1 MSAGLTQVSLE
12 SFRCFQ
18 ALTFEP
24 DPHVNVIEGSNAS
37 GKTSLLEAIFF
48 LGRGNSFRAS
58 RAQAVIREGERL
70 ARVFASSRDDG
81 IGHRIGVEI
90 SPSGVELRLDGQS
103 RCTRA
108 ELAAAM
114 PVQVLDPSVHALVQG
129 PPEGRRRF
137 FDWAVFH
144 VEQGFL
150 EAWQRYRRALQ
161 QRNAALRTGMRE
173 AVEPWDQAVAE
184 SGECVDAARRAF
196 IERFLPVLERNAESL
211 VGHAVRCAYS
221 QGWPAGQGLLT
232 ALGGAL
238 ERDLQLGNTSVG
250 PHRADVRLLLRDKRA
265 RDRVSRGQEKLLVAA
280 LMCAQVELVSAALGR
295 DVTLLVD
302 EPAADLDAIHLA
314 RLMTALQACRAQLFV
329 TSLGPSP
336 LPVDNARTF
345 HVEPAGLA
353 PVV

>member
-1 MSAGLTQVSLE
+1 
-12 SFRCFQ
+12 
-18 ALTFEP
+18 LTFEP
-24 DPHVNVIEGSNAS
+24 HAHVNVIQGPNAA

-48 LGRGNSFRAS
+48 LGRGRSFRAA

-70 ARVFASSRDDG
+70 ARVVASSWDG
-81 IGHRIGVEI
+81 ALGHRIGVEV
-90 SPSGVELRLDGQS
+90 SNAGVELRLDGQARS
-103 RCTRA
+103 TRA

-114 PVQVLDPSVHALVQG
+114 PVQLLDPSVQALVQG
-129 PPEGRRRF
+129 PPENRRRF

-161 QRNAALRTGMRE
+161 QRNAALRTGTRE

-184 SGECVDAARRAF
+184 SGELVDTARRAF
-196 IERFLPVLERNAESL
+196 MERFLPVLERNVESL
-211 VGHAVRCAYS
+211 VGQPVQCVYS
-221 QGWPAGQGLLT
+221 QGWSAGDRLRD
-232 ALGGAL
+232 ALDGAL

-280 LMCAQVELVSAALGR
+280 MICAQVELVSAALSR
-295 DVTLLVD
+295 EVTLLVD
-302 EPAADLDAIHLA
+302 EPAADLDPVHLK

-329 TSLGPSP
+329 TALGSLP
-336 LPVDNARTF
+336 LPVENARTF